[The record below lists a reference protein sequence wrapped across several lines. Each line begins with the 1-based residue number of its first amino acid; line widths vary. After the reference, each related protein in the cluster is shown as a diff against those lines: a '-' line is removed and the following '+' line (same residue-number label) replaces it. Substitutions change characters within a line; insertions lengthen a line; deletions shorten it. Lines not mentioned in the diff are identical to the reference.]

1 MHFAQI
7 FVRNFSFFL
16 SPLPLGIYE
25 IFDGNLL
32 AMVDD
37 DSVKLHPL
45 LLLMSTDRVI
55 DWCLVDGV
63 LDSLS
68 SPSWII
74 WCILHQVLLLLL
86 RRFTYFLNCIWCS
99 DSFDV
104 SRSSHLHKEQLL
116 PAVAPGLLLC
126 ALINNATFTEVAKSS
141 TVPNPGVLVLPATFG
156 FRSEADCLPESL
168 TRCEWVSEWAALWRN
183 CFFLVLARGNFKVL

>member
-16 SPLPLGIYE
+16 SPLSLGIYE
-25 IFDGNLL
+25 FFWWNLL

-37 DSVKLHPL
+37 DSVKLHHL
-45 LLLMSTDRVI
+45 LLIRSTDGVI

-86 RRFTYFLNCIWCS
+86 RRFSYFLNCIWCS
-99 DSFDV
+99 GFFGV
-104 SRSSHLHKEQLL
+104 SRSSHLHKKQLL

-141 TVPNPGVLVLPATFG
+141 TVSNPGVLVFPHLVLDRRQTVCQRAWHG
-156 FRSEADCLPESL
+156 VS
-168 TRCEWVSEWAALWRN
+168 EWVSERAALWRN
-183 CFFLVLARGNFKVL
+183 CFFLVLAQGNFKFL

>member
-16 SPLPLGIYE
+16 SPPPLGIYE

-55 DWCLVDGV
+55 D
-63 LDSLS
+63 
-68 SPSWII
+68 
-74 WCILHQVLLLLL
+74 
-86 RRFTYFLNCIWCS
+86 
-99 DSFDV
+99 
-104 SRSSHLHKEQLL
+104 
-116 PAVAPGLLLC
+116 
-126 ALINNATFTEVAKSS
+126 
-141 TVPNPGVLVLPATFG
+141 
-156 FRSEADCLPESL
+156 
-168 TRCEWVSEWAALWRN
+168 
-183 CFFLVLARGNFKVL
+183 

>member
-1 MHFAQI
+1 
-7 FVRNFSFFL
+7 
-16 SPLPLGIYE
+16 
-25 IFDGNLL
+25 
-32 AMVDD
+32 MVDD
-37 DSVKLHPL
+37 DSVKLHHL
-45 LLLMSTDRVI
+45 LMLMSTDGVI

-63 LDSLS
+63 RDSLS

-86 RRFTYFLNCIWCS
+86 RRFTYFLNWIWCS
-99 DSFDV
+99 GSFGV

-126 ALINNATFTEVAKSS
+126 ALINNATFTEVANSS
-141 TVPNPGVLVLPATFG
+141 TVSNPGDLVFPATFG

-168 TRCEWVSEWAALWRN
+168 TWCEWVSEWASGVVEELLLSRVGSRK
-183 CFFLVLARGNFKVL
+183 F